1 MATVFFE
8 RQRQIWRKA
17 GDRYRKCKQQRED
30 RANHMGRD
38 GDWRRVEEEDR
49 IKFRLRRKGMPAAM
63 TERMVSDAVAEP
75 MLGNV
80 LLERIIAESQLMGAS
95 FLITGA
101 DIARSVCRVVIRS
114 SALRVLG
121 YGTGF
126 LVSPR
131 LLMTNNHVLGSKNEA
146 ANSIVQFD
154 YYERNGNA
162 PIETT
167 EFGFEPSTFF
177 RTSEA
182 LDFTLV
188 ALASAS
194 EAGTSLA
201 DRGWNPLI
209 RESGKVLLGEPVNII
224 QHPRGEPLQVAIREN
239 TIVDRLD
246 DFLHYKTDTDRGSS
260 GSPVC
265 NDGWDIAALHHSGV
279 PKTDDA
285 GRILLRDGQVW
296 DGSRDTVDRIE
307 WVANEGVRISR
318 IVKHLDTI
326 GLTESEKILYQQC
339 FSPPPEVPGRVEAGP
354 ATIGG
359 EAGLVQQSEP
369 DGSVSWYFRLNFGP
383 VNSRLASRTA
393 LPKAAA
399 PTRPAPDTLAAA
411 GPRTGDDAALSKAR
425 ELLERAR
432 PDVPYFEPE
441 KDKEDRTTYYQD
453 IEFNADGAKIFEDLS
468 ALLVETHE
476 KHLSY
481 KAARFLHLYPWVDLQ
496 ETGKLRNIYSGTLLE
511 PLEVIAAEL
520 DRFESQRP
528 GFLAEMDI
536 LGLEDEEDDDPLD
549 LALEA
554 GEPFNC
560 EHVVPQS
567 WFDKKQPMKADL
579 HHLFTCE
586 PSCNSFR
593 SNIPYFD
600 FDPLLEVERRECG
613 RREDDKFEPE
623 FNHGVVARA
632 TLYFLLR
639 YPKKIGDEARELQ
652 KARLGVLIDWHKRDP
667 VDRYELHR
675 NAAIFAAQSNRNPLI
690 DFPELVEK
698 IDFTKGFG

>member
-1 MATVFFE
+1 MVTVNFE
-8 RQRQIWRKA
+8 RQRQIWRTA
-17 GDRYRKCKQQRED
+17 GDRYRRSKEQRED
-30 RANHMGRD
+30 RAYHMRRD
-38 GDWRRVEEEDR
+38 GDWRRVEEADR
-49 IKFRLRRKGMPAAM
+49 IKLRLRRKGMPAAM
-63 TERMVSDAVAEP
+63 TETMVSDAMAEP

-80 LLERIIAESQLMGAS
+80 LLERIIADSQLMAVN

-131 LLMTNNHVLGSKNEA
+131 LLMTNNHVLGSKSEA
-146 ANSIVQFD
+146 ANSMVQFD
-154 YYERNGNA
+154 YYERNGSA

-167 EFGFEPSTFF
+167 EFGFEPSTLF

-188 ALASAS
+188 ALAGAN
-194 EAGTSLA
+194 EAGTPLA

-224 QHPRGEPLQVAIREN
+224 QHPRGEPMQIAIREN

-246 DFLHYKTDTDRGSS
+246 NFLHYESDTDRGSS

-265 NDGWDIAALHHSGV
+265 NDGWDIAALHHSAV
-279 PKTDDA
+279 PELDDA
-285 GRILLRDGQVW
+285 GRILLQDGQVW
-296 DGSRDTVDRIE
+296 DGSRDTVDRIA

-318 IVKHLDTI
+318 IVKYLDSI
-326 GLTESEKILYQQC
+326 GLTESEEILYKQC
-339 FSPPPEVPGRVEAGP
+339 FTPPPEVPDRIEARP
-354 ATIGG
+354 AVTGG
-359 EAGLVQQSEP
+359 EADLVQQSES

-383 VNSRLASRTA
+383 ANARLAPRAA

-399 PTRPAPDTLAAA
+399 LNRPAQDTLAAA

-441 KDKEDRTTYYQD
+441 KDKENRTTYYRD
-453 IEFNADGAKIFEDLS
+453 IDLDADGAKIFEDLS
-468 ALLVETHE
+468 ALLTATHGTR
-476 KHLSY
+476 LSY
-481 KAARFLHLYPWVDLQ
+481 RAARFLHLYPWVDMQ
-496 ETGKLRNIYSGTLLE
+496 ESGGLRNIYSGTLLD

-586 PSCNSFR
+586 PNCNSFR

-600 FDPLLEVERRECG
+600 FDPLLEVERQECG
-613 RREDDKFEPE
+613 RREGDKFEPE

-652 KARLGVLIDWHKRDP
+652 EARLGILIDWHKRDP

-675 NAAIFAAQSNRNPLI
+675 NAAIFAAQGNRNPLI